1 MLTIFAVPKAFK
13 GHFGIIQR
21 NAVKSWTLLR
31 PTPEIIL
38 FGKDEGTAECAQDF
52 GVRYEPG
59 IAINQYGTPLLND
72 LFRRAELAAS
82 SSWIC
87 YVNADILLL
96 GNFMDAFKTV
106 SQRLQKFL
114 LVTERI
120 NMDIRE
126 PIQFSA
132 GWKERY
138 LRLSREE
145 GVRWGPTG
153 IDLFAFP
160 RGFYSQIPDF
170 ALGRPWFDQWLIKAA
185 RQMKAPVV
193 DVSLVAP
200 LLHQKHDYNHL
211 SGGVEQFWKGGETAH
226 NLALY
231 GEKPHTYTLLDATHE
246 LLPNGILR
254 RVRFRHPRAAVND
267 FLRKTLFE
275 PTKNIRHRLGLRRG
289 PSRKNAAAK
298 SLAQ

>member
-13 GHFGIIQR
+13 GHFGMIQR

-31 PTPEIIL
+31 PRAEVIL
-38 FGKDEGTAECAQDF
+38 FGKDEGTAECAREF
-52 GVRYEPG
+52 GIQYKPE
-59 IAINQYGTPLLND
+59 IATNQYGTPLLND

-96 GNFMDAFKTV
+96 SNFMDAFQQV
-106 SQRLQKFL
+106 SLQLQKFL

-126 PIQFSA
+126 PIQFPR
-132 GWKERY
+132 GWEERY

-153 IDLFAFP
+153 IDVFAYP
-160 RGFYSQIPDF
+160 KGFYPQVPDF

-185 RQMKAPVV
+185 REMKAPVV
-193 DVSLVAP
+193 DASLVAP
-200 LLHQKHDYNHL
+200 VLHQNHDYNHVP
-211 SGGVEQFWKGGETAH
+211 GGAEWVWKGKEAEH

-231 GEKPHTYTLLDATHE
+231 GEKPHGYTLLDVTHE
-246 LLPNGILR
+246 LLPDGTLR
-254 RVRFRHPRAAVND
+254 RVRFRRQRAAVD
-267 FLRKTLFE
+267 SFLWKTLLE
-275 PTKNIRHRLGLRRG
+275 PTKGIRHRLGLRRG
-289 PSRKNAAAK
+289 SSRKNAAAK
-298 SLAQ
+298 A